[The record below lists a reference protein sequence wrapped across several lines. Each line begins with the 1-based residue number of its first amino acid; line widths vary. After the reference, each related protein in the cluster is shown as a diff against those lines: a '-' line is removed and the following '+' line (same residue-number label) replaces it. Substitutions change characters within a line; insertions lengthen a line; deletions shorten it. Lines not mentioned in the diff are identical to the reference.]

1 MIHLN
6 NNTPLVSVNLT
17 TKNRSNLLKESID
30 SIIKQTYLNLELI
43 IVDDGSTD
51 DTEKVILDY
60 ADKIVI
66 KYVKNQKSLGN
77 ASARNTA
84 FYMSTGKYIAFMDDD
99 DFWND
104 INKITKQ
111 VNILE
116 QNNSVD
122 FVFSEIY
129 MFFESSAIT
138 KHITLVK
145 PKSWV
150 KHFLTKN
157 SLIYSPTVMIRRSIL
172 DLAGGFDKKIK
183 KGVDSAL
190 YRRLIIKLSKK
201 PYLMN
206 DPTTTIRIHSGERM
220 TVPKS
225 SQMLINN
232 IFSHYYVLYTY
243 MKYYVI
249 HPIQFLHRFMRLLK
263 ACFLYLRYLILRR
276 QWK

>member
-1 MIHLN
+1 MKFDMK
-6 NNTPLVSVNLT
+6 TPLVSINLT
-17 TKNRSNLLKESID
+17 TKNRSYFLKECIASIL
-30 SIIKQTYLNLELI
+30 IQTYKNIELI

-51 DTEKVILDY
+51 DTAKVVDSYKKLL
-60 ADKIVI
+60 KIRYI
-66 KYVKNQKSLGN
+66 RNKYSKGN
-77 ASARNTA
+77 ACARNSA
-84 FYMSTGKYIAFMDDD
+84 LKISNGKYIAFMDDD

-116 QNNSVD
+116 QNNSID

-129 MFFESSAIT
+129 MLFESSAIT

-172 DLAGGFDKKIK
+172 DLAGGFDEKIK

-190 YRRLIIKLSKK
+190 YRKLIIKLSKK

-225 SQMLINN
+225 SQMLIND

-243 MKYYVI
+243 IKYYVT
-249 HPIQFLHRFMRLLK
+249 HPIQFLYRFMRLLK
-263 ACFLYLRYLILRR
+263 ACFLYLGYLILRR